1 MKKKY
6 FGLLIS
12 LLLLS
17 CVLLLAFL
25 PIYSIE
31 EASVSFFLYC
41 AKAGADVLSYGGGI
55 LLALLAILSV
65 VKAIYAFRYGGDTE
79 KNEQVN
85 FALYSI
91 WIVLGLGY
99 TMACFAKGSMIAF
112 GLGLGLSLLGLLT
125 FFLDFHFYG
134 QD

>member
-6 FGLLIS
+6 FELLIS
-12 LLLLS
+12 FLLLS
-17 CVLLLAFL
+17 FVLLLVFL
-25 PIYSIE
+25 PIYYVNDV
-31 EASVSFFLYC
+31 SVSFFLYC
-41 AKAGADVLSYGGGI
+41 EKAGADILSYGGGI
-55 LLALLAILSV
+55 LLSLLAILSI
-65 VKAIYAFRYGGDTE
+65 VKAIYAFRYGGDSE

-99 TMACFAKGSMIAF
+99 AMVCFAKESLIAF
-112 GLGLGLSLLGLLT
+112 GLGLGLSLLGLLI